1 MMQSPYPLE
10 HELQMRYYGDDHPGI
25 GGKLRSSPEDFV
37 VEEIPKPFTGSGPYL
52 ICTVTRRSWE
62 HQHAI
67 QEIAKRLGI
76 SRKRIGW
83 AGTKDRNAVATHYIS
98 LYKVEEDQVRALSF
112 KDMAVEP
119 VNQHQFGLSLGDLE
133 GNRFIISIRGC
144 ERENLASLPGITETV
159 QAGIPNYFGLQ
170 RFGAQKPVTHRVG
183 SAILRGEYREAVDIY
198 IGDPFPNEDEEV
210 KTARA
215 AFRET
220 GDAKEALYALPVRLG
235 FERAM
240 LDYLSKHEGDHKGA
254 LKALPPKLLTMFV
267 SAWQSYL
274 FNAAISDRFDRG
286 LPLHEPEAGDTLV
299 YLNGRSDRATEK
311 NLPTARQHIKRG
323 RAMIAAFMPGG
334 SSISNP
340 GTMEEYMLRLS
351 EEAGIG
357 SGAFREAAGY
367 LECAFDGSIRPI
379 VLRTE
384 IHAETESD
392 TARLTFT
399 LPPGHYATSV
409 CREFMKSDPISLV

>member
-1 MMQSPYPLE
+1 MIPSPYPLE

-25 GGKLRSSPEDFV
+25 GGKLRTVPEDFV
-37 VEEIPKPFTGSGPYL
+37 VEELPKPFTGSGPFL
-52 ICTVTRRSWE
+52 ICRVTRRSWE

-98 LYKVEEDQVRALSF
+98 LYKVEADQVRALSF

-119 VNQHQFGLSLGDLE
+119 VGQHQFGLSLGDLE
-133 GNRFIISIRGC
+133 GNRFGIRIRGC
-144 ERENLASLPGITETV
+144 ERENLASLQEIAETV
-159 QAGIPNYFGLQ
+159 KEGIPNYFGLQ

-183 SAILRGEYREAVDIY
+183 AAILRGEYQEAVTIY

-210 KTARA
+210 KAARA
-215 AFRET
+215 AFRDT
-220 GDAKEALYALPVRLG
+220 GDAAAALYALPVRLG

-240 LDYLSKHEGDHKGA
+240 LDFLSKHKGDYRGA
-254 LKALPPKLLTMFV
+254 LKALAPKLLTMFV
-267 SAWQSYL
+267 SGWQSYL

-286 LPLHEPEAGDTLV
+286 IPLDEPEAGDTLI
-299 YLNGRSDRATEK
+299 YLNGRTDRATEK
-311 NLPTARQHIKRG
+311 NLPTARQHIRRG
-323 RAMIAAFMPGG
+323 RAMIAACMPGATPLP
-334 SSISNP
+334 NP
-340 GTMEEYMLRLS
+340 GPMEEHMIRLS
-351 EEAGIG
+351 SEAGITHE
-357 SGAFREAAGY
+357 AFRNAAQY
-367 LECAFDGSIRPI
+367 LESAFDGANRPI

-384 IHAETESD
+384 IVAEIED
-392 TARLTFT
+392 DAALLNFT

-409 CREFMKSDPISLV
+409 CRECMKGDPISLV

>member
-1 MMQSPYPLE
+1 MIPSPYPLE

-25 GGKLRSSPEDFV
+25 GGKLRTVPEDFV
-37 VEEIPKPFTGSGPYL
+37 VGEIPKPFTGSGPFL

-98 LYKVEEDQVRALSF
+98 LYKVEADQVRALSF
-112 KDMAVEP
+112 KDMTVEP
-119 VNQHQFGLSLGDLE
+119 VGQHQFGLSLGDLE
-133 GNRFIISIRGC
+133 GNRFSLLIRNC
-144 ERENLASLPGITETV
+144 DRENLSYLPQIAETV
-159 QAGIPNYFGLQ
+159 QTGIPNYFGLQ

-198 IGDPFPNEDEEV
+198 IGDPFPNEDDEV
-210 KTARA
+210 KAARA

-220 GDAKEALYALPVRLG
+220 GDAAAALYALPVRLG

-240 LDYLSKHEGDHKGA
+240 LDYLSKHDSDYKGA
-254 LKALPPKLLTMFV
+254 LKVLAPKLLTMFV

-274 FNAAISDRFDRG
+274 FNAAISDRFDHG
-286 LPLHEPEAGDTLV
+286 IPLHEPQAGDTLI
-299 YLNGRSDRATEK
+299 YQNGRTDRATEK

-334 SSISNP
+334 RSIPNP
-340 GTMEEYMLRLS
+340 GPMEEYMLRLS

-357 SGAFREAAGY
+357 PDAFREAAEY
-367 LECAFDGSIRPI
+367 LETAFDGSIRPI
-379 VLRTE
+379 ILRTE
-384 IHAETESD
+384 IQTEIED
-392 TARLTFT
+392 DAARLTFT

-409 CREFMKSDPISLV
+409 CREFMKGDPVSLV

>member
-1 MMQSPYPLE
+1 MIPSPYPLE

-25 GGKLRSSPEDFV
+25 GGKLRTVPEDFV
-37 VEEIPKPFTGSGPYL
+37 VEEIPKPFTGSGPFL

-98 LYKVEEDQVRALSF
+98 LYKVEAEQVRALSF
-112 KDMAVEP
+112 KDMTVEP
-119 VNQHQFGLSLGDLE
+119 VGQHQFSLSLGDLE
-133 GNRFIISIRGC
+133 GNRFSLLIRNC
-144 ERENLASLPGITETV
+144 NRENLTSLPQIAETV
-159 QAGIPNYFGLQ
+159 QTGIPNYFGLQ

-183 SAILRGEYREAVDIY
+183 SAILRGEYREAVEIY

-210 KTARA
+210 KAARA

-220 GDAKEALYALPVRLG
+220 GDAREALHALPVRLG

-240 LDYLSKHEGDHKGA
+240 LDHLSKHDSDHKGA
-254 LKALPPKLLTMFV
+254 LKVLAPKLLTMFV

-299 YLNGRSDRATEK
+299 YLNGRTDRATEK
-311 NLPTARQHIKRG
+311 NLPTARQHIRRG

-334 SSISNP
+334 RSIPNP
-340 GTMEEYMLRLS
+340 GPMEEYMLRLS
-351 EEAGIG
+351 ENAGIG
-357 SGAFREAAGY
+357 PDAFREAAKY
-367 LECAFDGSIRPI
+367 LESAFDGSIRSI

-384 IHAETESD
+384 ILTEIEDDS
-392 TARLTFT
+392 ARLTFT

>member
-10 HELQMRYYGDDHPGI
+10 HELQMRYYGDNHPGI
-25 GGKLRSSPEDFV
+25 GGKLRASPEDFV

-67 QEIAKRLGI
+67 HEIAKRLGI

-83 AGTKDRNAVATHYIS
+83 AGTKDRNAVAKHYIS
-98 LYKVEEDQVRALSF
+98 LYKVEADQVLALSF
-112 KDMAVEP
+112 RDMAVEP
-119 VNQHQFGLSLGDLE
+119 VGRHQFGLSLGDLE

-144 ERENLASLPGITETV
+144 DSGNLANLPGITETV

-198 IGDPFPNEDEEV
+198 IGDPFPNEDGEV
-210 KTARA
+210 KAARA

-220 GDAKEALYALPVRLG
+220 GNAKEALHALPVRLG

-240 LDYLSKHEGDHKGA
+240 LDHLSKQKGDYRGA

-286 LPLHEPEAGDTLV
+286 FPLHEPEAGDTLV
-299 YLNGRSDRATEK
+299 YVNGRTDRATER

-323 RAMIAAFMPGG
+323 RAMIAAVMPGG

-340 GTMEEYMLRLS
+340 GPMEEYMLRLS
-351 EEAGIG
+351 AEAGIG
-357 SGAFREAAGY
+357 SDAFREAAGY
-367 LECAFDGSIRPI
+367 LECAFDGSTRPI
-379 VLRTE
+379 VMRTE
-384 IHAETESD
+384 IQAETEDD

-409 CREFMKSDPISLV
+409 CREFMKSDPVSLV

>member
-1 MMQSPYPLE
+1 MIQSPYPLE
-10 HELQMRYYGDDHPGI
+10 HELQMRYYGDGNPGI
-25 GGKLRSSPEDFV
+25 GGKLRTVPEDFI
-37 VEEIPKPFTGSGPYL
+37 VEELPKAFTGSGPYL
-52 ICTVTRRSWE
+52 ICKVTRRSWE

-67 QEIAKRLGI
+67 HEIAKRLGI

-98 LYKVEEDQVRALSF
+98 LYKVEEDQIRALSF

-119 VNQHQFGLSLGDLE
+119 VSRHQFGLSLGDLE
-133 GNRFIISIRGC
+133 GNRFSILIRNC
-144 ERENLASLPGITETV
+144 DRENLTYLPQIAETV

-183 SAILRGEYREAVDIY
+183 SAILRGEYREAVGIY
-198 IGDPFPNEDEEV
+198 IGDPFPNEDDEV
-210 KTARA
+210 KAARA
-215 AFRET
+215 AFRDT

-240 LDYLSKHEGDHKGA
+240 LDFLSKHEGDHKGA

-274 FNAAISDRFDRG
+274 FNAAISDRFGRDI
-286 LPLHEPEAGDTLV
+286 PLHEPEAGDTLI
-299 YLNGRSDRATEK
+299 YTNGRTDRATAK
-311 NLPTARQHIKRG
+311 NLPIARQHIKRG
-323 RAMIAAFMPGG
+323 RAMIGAFMPGG
-334 SSISNP
+334 TANPNP
-340 GTMEEYMLRLS
+340 GPMEEHMIRLS

-357 SGAFREAAGY
+357 SAAFREAAAY
-367 LECAFDGSIRPI
+367 LESAFDGSIRPI
-379 VLRTE
+379 VLKTE
-384 IHAETESD
+384 IQAEREDDS
-392 TARLTFT
+392 ARLTFR

-409 CREFMKSDPISLV
+409 CREFMKGDPLSLV